1 MIRLKDAYVVL
12 GVAALALLPAVSA
25 LGQDPPPR
33 QTTAGSG
40 QSSGVAVPRGG
51 GSSAPAP
58 SSPSPTSG
66 GASTD
71 AGSWGGGRTNDD
83 GAGSRRAVGGGSYTG
98 APTNEQAGARRSGG
112 SDAVTAAPW
121 YARPRG
127 NEPATGVAIGR
138 DPSRPPVPPGSGGG
152 YSPYQGY
159 YPGSGYYPGY
169 PGYGYGNGYNPWY
182 GWGAFGLGYFYYDPF
197 TWGYGAPYG
206 GSAGYYGYGSSPY
219 GYGGSPYGYGGG
231 SSGFGRTGY
240 GSQHVEGGLR
250 LKVKPNTA
258 NIFVDGYFAG
268 RVDDFDG
275 MFQKLAIAEGTHK
288 IEITLQGYRPLV
300 FEVNIQAFETITY
313 TGALE
318 PLVR

>member
-12 GVAALALLPAVSA
+12 GVAALALLPAVTA
-25 LGQDPPPR
+25 LGQDPPR
-33 QTTAGSG
+33 QHTAGSG

-51 GSSAPAP
+51 GESTPTPSAG
-58 SSPSPTSG
+58 SSPTPTSG
-66 GASTD
+66 GASTG
-71 AGSWGGGRTNDD
+71 AGSWGGGRTSDD
-83 GAGSRRAVGGGSYTG
+83 GAGSRRAVGGGSHTG
-98 APTNEQAGARRSGG
+98 APTNEQAGYRRSGG
-112 SDAVTAAPW
+112 SDEATAVPW
-121 YARPRG
+121 YSRPRG

-152 YSPYQGY
+152 SYTGY
-159 YPGSGYYPGY
+159 PGYYPGY
-169 PGYGYGNGYNPWY
+169 PGYGYGYGCNPWY

-197 TWGYGAPYG
+197 YWGYGAPYG
-206 GSAGYYGYGSSPY
+206 GSAGYY

-240 GSQHVEGGLR
+240 GSQRVEGGLR
-250 LKVKPNTA
+250 LKVKPKTA

-275 MFQKLAIAEGTHK
+275 MFQKLAIAEGHHK
-288 IEITLQGYRPLV
+288 IEITAQGYKPLV